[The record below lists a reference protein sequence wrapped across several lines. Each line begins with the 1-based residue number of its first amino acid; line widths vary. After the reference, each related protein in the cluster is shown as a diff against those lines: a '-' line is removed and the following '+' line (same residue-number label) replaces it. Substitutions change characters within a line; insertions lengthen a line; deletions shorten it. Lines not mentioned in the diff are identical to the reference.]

1 MSKIKEDRF
10 NPLNS
15 TQLVPQGNYFL
26 ILKKLYENG
35 KFPKVLMLSGEKGGG
50 KFTLIFHLI
59 NYFFTHQS
67 KENPYDLKK
76 FKINPNNTFYKNI
89 LLNINENFNYIGNK
103 DYKKVNIEMIRD
115 IKKKLNTSSL
125 NNLPRFTI
133 LDDADLLNVNSAN
146 ALLKLIEEP
155 SNSNYFILI
164 NNKRKKILET
174 IKSRSLEV
182 KIFINSINKKNVLDQ
197 LLKRFDINMD
207 NYIYFIYKTTPGTFI
222 RVCDCLYNLNF
233 DNGNTLYNST
243 EILLDKFKKDKDP
256 IYLETIKFL
265 LDLNIERSFRNKN
278 NNFLQLGLFKN
289 KITRLLFEF
298 ENFNLSKG
306 SVLQS
311 FNSLPEYG

>member
-15 TQLVPQGNYFL
+15 TQLFPQGNYFL

-115 IKKKLNTSSL
+115 IKKK
-125 NNLPRFTI
+125 
-133 LDDADLLNVNSAN
+133 
-146 ALLKLIEEP
+146 
-155 SNSNYFILI
+155 
-164 NNKRKKILET
+164 
-174 IKSRSLEV
+174 IKYQFS
-182 KIFINSINKKNVLDQ
+182 
-197 LLKRFDINMD
+197 
-207 NYIYFIYKTTPGTFI
+207 
-222 RVCDCLYNLNF
+222 
-233 DNGNTLYNST
+233 
-243 EILLDKFKKDKDP
+243 
-256 IYLETIKFL
+256 
-265 LDLNIERSFRNKN
+265 
-278 NNFLQLGLFKN
+278 
-289 KITRLLFEF
+289 
-298 ENFNLSKG
+298 
-306 SVLQS
+306 
-311 FNSLPEYG
+311 